1 MNIKDLIANKEF
13 MSEFVELANSS
24 YQNYGSY
31 EDVYMSYENKM
42 SDEAILA
49 LLDYCDENEL
59 LEYQDFRIQ

>member
-1 MNIKDLIANKEF
+1 MNIKDLFIIVNKEF

-31 EDVYMSYENKM
+31 EDVYMSYEDKM

-49 LLDYCDENEL
+49 LLDYCEANEL
-59 LEYQDFRIQ
+59 LEY

>member
-1 MNIKDLIANKEF
+1 MNIKDLISNKEF

-59 LEYQDFRIQ
+59 LEYQAFRVQ

>member
-13 MSEFVELANSS
+13 MSKFVELANSS

-59 LEYQDFRIQ
+59 LEY

>member
-31 EDVYMSYENKM
+31 EDVYMSYEDKM

-49 LLDYCDENEL
+49 LLDYCEANEL
-59 LEYQDFRIQ
+59 LEY

>member
-1 MNIKDLIANKEF
+1 MNIKDLISNKEF
-13 MSEFVELANSS
+13 MSEFVELANSL

-31 EDVYMSYENKM
+31 EDVYMIYENKM

-59 LEYQDFRIQ
+59 LEY